1 MYDVN
6 LTELQD
12 SDVNVGVQGLC
23 LDWLQL
29 VDPGVLADLPNL
41 QADLIFAK
49 GLAAATKQLPDHK
62 EKEKVNMFEL
72 LFKYYHVTYDC
83 DKFRRKKLPTY
94 FVSSKTPCQFNNTT
108 P

>member
-1 MYDVN
+1 MPQTRVVIFAQ
-6 LTELQD
+6 LQD

-49 GLAAATKQLPDHK
+49 GLAATTKQPPDHK
-62 EKEKVNMFEL
+62 EKEKENMFEL
-72 LFKYYHVTYDC
+72 LFRGN
-83 DKFRRKKLPTY
+83 F
-94 FVSSKTPCQFNNTT
+94 F
-108 P
+108 